1 MEFWMGFFFFFA
13 LEISTKKTASNS
25 RMYPD
30 LCLLNMNPD
39 ILFHPLFQPTA
50 LTQTDWSDA
59 KHRSLNSTNPL
70 SSSSSA
76 AAEATIPR
84 RLNAH
89 SDWIFNIRQIYH
101 IYTIRLE
108 YGVSVSAVRP
118 PSRHCFSCQS
128 LLFVLAETNSC
139 TLSVE
144 SAPKKL
150 FLHSIYI
157 HSVKLRVWFVGEEL
171 SVNTA
176 SISLH
181 EFQGASRQGLHQI
194 PLMCLPNRFQRC
206 SYWVKG
212 CN

>member
-1 MEFWMGFFFFFA
+1 MEFWMGIFLRFRFPQNA
-13 LEISTKKTASNS
+13 ASNS

-30 LCLLNMNPD
+30 LCLLNIFFWSAD
-39 ILFHPLFQPTA
+39 FILFHPRFQPTA

-70 SSSSSA
+70 FFRGSRSHNSSL
-76 AAEATIPR
+76 AECTQW
-84 RLNAH
+84 LNIQYKADLSYIH
-89 SDWIFNIRQIYH
+89 
-101 IYTIRLE
+101 YT
-108 YGVSVSAVRP
+108 
-118 PSRHCFSCQS
+118 SRVQCVFFCCPASELSLS

-139 TLSVE
+139 TLNVE